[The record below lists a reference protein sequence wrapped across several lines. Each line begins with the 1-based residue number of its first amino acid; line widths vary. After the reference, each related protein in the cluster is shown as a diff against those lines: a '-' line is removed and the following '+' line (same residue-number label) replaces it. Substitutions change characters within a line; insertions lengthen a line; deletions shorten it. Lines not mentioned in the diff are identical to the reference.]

1 MVESLST
8 CVIIIHLF
16 SMIEGMHFASPHHL
30 PSFAQVQWSRL
41 SCWCSQ
47 GLKDRGEQ
55 QRSDWLVDWCCI
67 YTCYTS
73 CDGIQSEMPRSP
85 TCVSTQ
91 VPLVGHSSDSLSHL
105 QSHQPLV
112 ESHHGII
119 NSIETAF
126 VETLPGNMLVT
137 LGGGDHTLMQ
147 CLWWSS
153 EDVIAFCSF
162 CHLLP
167 FLPFCHGFLMI
178 STAVFWWDPSRLRW
192 RLEPAAIPL
201 LRGGGT
207 VPPKRDLHLGSTNR
221 SSDPLKS
228 FSGCECWKVPV

>member
-1 MVESLST
+1 
-8 CVIIIHLF
+8 
-16 SMIEGMHFASPHHL
+16 MIEGMHFASPHHL

-41 SCWCSQ
+41 SCRCSQ

-105 QSHQPLV
+105 RSHQPLV

-119 NSIETAF
+119 NSMETAF

-153 EDVIAFCSF
+153 EDAPFLF
-162 CHLLP
+162 LLP
-167 FLPFCHGFLMI
+167 SFAFFAFLSWISDDFHSSFVMRSVTTQVAFGTCCHSLV
-178 STAVFWWDPSRLRW
+178 AWRW
-192 RLEPAAIPL
+192 HSATQEGLAPWINQS
-201 LRGGGT
+201 
-207 VPPKRDLHLGSTNR
+207 KFR
-221 SSDPLKS
+221 SFEEFFGLWMLKS
-228 FSGCECWKVPV
+228 ASLDYM